1 LEDEIMKISNP
12 TIAQDSF
19 IFANYLTVKLKH
31 LLKGVVIKYT
41 TDGSEPDS
49 LKSSEYSTP
58 LLLSENTVL
67 KIKAFK
73 PGWIS
78 SDVVQRTFY
87 KSGIQPDTIYLVT
100 DPHPKYKNYGAK
112 TLVNFQLGES
122 NTSNGEW
129 LAYRDYDMEFVVGF
143 KEAKPLK
150 SVYLNAFIDIGAYI
164 FPIKTIIAMGS
175 NDGKTFEKI
184 SEVNFPDGKET
195 DPRGAIPFICGFPE
209 GTSYKYYKFTV
220 ANLKKL
226 PAWHRGKGEAAWVF
240 VDELFLN

>member
-1 LEDEIMKISNP
+1 MHNRRQR
-12 TIAQDSF
+12 TRQF
-19 IFANYLTVKLKH
+19 
-31 LLKGVVIKYT
+31 
-41 TDGSEPDS
+41 
-49 LKSSEYSTP
+49 KSSEYNLP
-58 LLLSENTVL
+58 IILSENTIL

-100 DPHPKYKNYGAK
+100 DPHPKYKNDGAK
-112 TLVNFQLGES
+112 TLVNFQLGEG

-143 KEAKPLK
+143 KQSKPLK
-150 SVYLNAFIDIGAYI
+150 SMYLNALIDIGAYI
-164 FPIKTIIAMGS
+164 FPIKSVVVEGS
-175 NDGKTFEKI
+175 NDSKNFEKI
-184 SEVNFPDGKET
+184 TEAKFPDGLES
-195 DPRGAIPFICGFPE
+195 DARGAKSFNCDFPE
-209 GTSYKYYKFTV
+209 GTSFQYYKFTV

-226 PAWHRGKGEAAWVF
+226 PSWHRGKGEPAWIF

>member
-1 LEDEIMKISNP
+1 L
-12 TIAQDSF
+12 Q
-19 IFANYLTVKLKH
+19 
-31 LLKGVVIKYT
+31 GVVIKYT

-49 LKSSEYSTP
+49 LRSSEYSTP
-58 LLLSENTVL
+58 LVFSENTVL
-67 KIKAFK
+67 KIKAYK

-100 DPHPKYKNYGAK
+100 DTHPKYRNDGAK
-112 TLVNFQLGES
+112 TLVNFNLGEN

-143 KEAKPLK
+143 NHSKPLK
-150 SVYLNAFIDIGAYI
+150 SAYLNGFVDIGAYI
-164 FPIKTIIAMGS
+164 FPIKSIIVEGS
-175 NDGKTFEKI
+175 NDAKIFEKI
-184 SEVNFPDGKET
+184 TEVNFPDGKES
-195 DPRGAIPFICGFPE
+195 DARGAVSFNCDFPE

-226 PAWHRGKGEAAWVF
+226 PSWHRGKGEPAWIF
-240 VDELFLN
+240 VDEMFLN